1 MAVKYEGISF
11 MGQAAGSPRFTIF
24 EHTRDLVIDSN
35 SLLFW
40 PPKLIT
46 CKVSMSDGNLLIN
59 LNLNFNIENLKIAT

>member
-35 SLLFW
+35 SLLF
-40 PPKLIT
+40 
-46 CKVSMSDGNLLIN
+46 
-59 LNLNFNIENLKIAT
+59 